1 MRVVAGYGA
10 ALSVADVVGARLPRH
25 AAGAGGAAADAASG
39 QQGHEESGQGAE
51 MVGAIE
57 GS

>member
-10 ALSVADVVGARLPRH
+10 ALSVADFVSARLPRH
-25 AAGAGGAAADAASG
+25 AAGAGGATADAASG

-51 MVGAIE
+51 KIGGLE